1 MISNC
6 GHDENGRYSGGSAG
20 DQTGGEWQ
28 IIPWYNRPWNVVLRF
43 ENQQVAQMIADI
55 ARAAAKNN
63 LIGYD
68 QNQRTTYWQHLKASN
83 YDPAQITIACEAD
96 CSSGVAANVKA
107 VGYRLGIQTL
117 KNVSVDAYTGNLRAV
132 LKRAGAIELT
142 ASKYLTSDKYL
153 RPGDVLLYEGHHT
166 ATNLD
171 MGSNASWGTS
181 DNPSTP
187 SQKNYLSKG
196 DKGTEVKEMQ
206 EKLIVCGYS
215 CGSYG
220 ADGDF
225 GSGTDSAVRSFQ
237 KDYGLTV
244 DGKFGPASK
253 AKLDK
258 VYAAKISS
266 NYEKISI
273 STTSPSVKGI
283 RVCGNKVPVC
293 SEPGNANKIVGYL
306 NDGNLISCDYRAWTN
321 GSCFYH
327 YADGWVDGKN
337 LQGWVADNGRWWYL
351 IGNGTLNYPKKQLYK
366 VGIDTYYFDEDGW
379 MVTGWQQIDEK
390 WYYFRSWGGM
400 QYDAVFGVEKDGIT
414 DYYYADKNGVMA
426 SDEWLKIN
434 GEWYYFRDWGARLY
448 NAFHDDGE
456 NIFYLKADGRM
467 AHDEWLQINGKWY
480 YFRSWGAAYRNELF
494 TDPSDGNVYFGDSD
508 GSMVHDEWIQVEEDW
523 YYFRSWGAAMNIGLW
538 SDGVNTYYFGK
549 DCKMKTGWIA
559 ADDDT
564 YFFRDWGARLY
575 DAWILEGETWKY
587 VDKEGKYI
595 PEKDTN
601 EQPDGSD
608 GSIIYAKNNTK
619 VE

>member
-6 GHDENGRYSGGSAG
+6 GHDENGRYSGGKAG
-20 DQTGGEWQ
+20 DQTGTEWQ
-28 IIPWYNRPWNVVLRF
+28 IIPWYNRPWNCVIRF
-43 ENQQVAQMIADI
+43 ENQQIAQMIADI
-55 ARAAAKNN
+55 ARAAAKND

-68 QNQRTTYWQHLKASN
+68 QNQRTTYWLHLKASN
-83 YDPAQITIACEAD
+83 YDPAQITVACEAD

-107 VGYRLGIQTL
+107 TGYRLGIQAL
-117 KNVSVDAYTGNLRAV
+117 KDVSIDAYTGNLRAV
-132 LKRAGAIELT
+132 LKAAGAIVLT

-153 RPGDVLLYEGHHT
+153 LPGDIMLYEGHHT
-166 ATNLD
+166 AINLD

-400 QYDAVFGVEKDGIT
+400 QYDDVFGVEKDGIT

-456 NIFYLKADGRM
+456 NLYYLKSDGKM

-549 DCKMKTGWIA
+549 DCKMKTGWIT

>member
-456 NIFYLKADGRM
+456 NLYYLKSDGKM

-549 DCKMKTGWIA
+549 DCKMKTGWII

-575 DAWILEGETWKY
+575 DAWILDGETWKY

-608 GSIIYAKNNTK
+608 GSVIYAKNNTK
-619 VE
+619 VQ

>member
-6 GHDENGRYSGGSAG
+6 GHDENGRYSGGKAG
-20 DQTGGEWQ
+20 DQTGTEWQ
-28 IIPWYNRPWNVVLRF
+28 IIPWYNRPWNCVIRF
-43 ENQQVAQMIADI
+43 KNQQVAQMIADI

-166 ATNLD
+166 AINLD

-253 AKLDK
+253 AKLDE

-456 NIFYLKADGRM
+456 NLYYLKSDGKM

-619 VE
+619 AQ

>member
-6 GHDENGRYSGGSAG
+6 GHDENGRYTGGVAG
-20 DQTGGEWQ
+20 DQTGTEWQ
-28 IIPWYNRPWNVVLRF
+28 IIPWYNRPWNCVIRF
-43 ENQQVAQMIADI
+43 KNQQVAQMIADI

-68 QNQRTTYWQHLKASN
+68 QNQRTTYWLHLKASN

-107 VGYRLGIQTL
+107 TGYRLGIQAL
-117 KNVSVDAYTGNLRAV
+117 KDVSVDAYTGNLRAV
-132 LKRAGAIELT
+132 LKAAGAIVLT

-153 RPGDVLLYEGHHT
+153 LPGDIMLYEGHHT
-166 ATNLD
+166 AINLD

-253 AKLDK
+253 AKLDE

-456 NIFYLKADGRM
+456 NLYYLKSDGKM

-619 VE
+619 AQ

>member
-6 GHDENGRYSGGSAG
+6 GHDENGKYSGGSAG
-20 DQTGGEWQ
+20 DQTGTEWQ

-83 YDPAQITIACEAD
+83 YDPAQITVACEAD

-107 VGYRLGIQTL
+107 TGYRLGIQAL
-117 KNVSVDAYTGNLRAV
+117 KDVSVDAYTGNLRAV
-132 LKRAGAIELT
+132 LKAAGAIVLT

-153 RPGDVLLYEGHHT
+153 LPGDIMLYEGHHT
-166 ATNLD
+166 AINLD

-187 SQKNYLSKG
+187 SQKNYLSNG

-253 AKLDK
+253 AKLDE

-400 QYDAVFGVEKDGIT
+400 QYDAVFGVKKDGIT

-456 NIFYLKADGRM
+456 NLYYLKSDGKM

-480 YFRSWGAAYRNELF
+480 YFRHWGAAYRNELF

-549 DCKMKTGWIA
+549 DCKMKTGWIT

>member
-6 GHDENGRYSGGSAG
+6 GHDENGRYSGGKAG
-20 DQTGGEWQ
+20 DQTGTEWQ
-28 IIPWYNRPWNVVLRF
+28 IISWYNRPWNCVIRF

-55 ARAAAKNN
+55 ARAAAKND

-68 QNQRTTYWQHLKASN
+68 QNQRTTYWSHLKASN

-107 VGYRLGIQTL
+107 TGYRLGIQAL
-117 KNVSVDAYTGNLRAV
+117 KDVSIDAYTGNLRAV
-132 LKRAGAIELT
+132 LKAAGAIVLT

-153 RPGDVLLYEGHHT
+153 RPGDILLYEGHHT
-166 ATNLD
+166 AINLD

-196 DKGTEVKEMQ
+196 DKGTEVEEMQ
-206 EKLIVCGYS
+206 EKLIACGYS

-253 AKLDK
+253 AKLDE

-456 NIFYLKADGRM
+456 NLYYLKSDGKM

>member
-6 GHDENGRYSGGSAG
+6 GHDENGRYSGGKAG
-20 DQTGGEWQ
+20 DQTGTEWQ
-28 IIPWYNRPWNVVLRF
+28 IISWYNRPWNCVIRF

-55 ARAAAKNN
+55 ARAAAKND

-68 QNQRTTYWQHLKASN
+68 QNQRTTYWSHLKASN

-107 VGYRLGIQTL
+107 TGYRLGIQAL
-117 KNVSVDAYTGNLRAV
+117 KDVSIDAYTGNLRAV
-132 LKRAGAIELT
+132 LKAAGAIVLT

-153 RPGDVLLYEGHHT
+153 LPGDIMLYEGHHT
-166 ATNLD
+166 AINLD

-253 AKLDK
+253 AKLDE

-351 IGNGTLNYPKKQLYK
+351 IGNGTLSYPKKQLYK

-456 NIFYLKADGRM
+456 NLYYLKSDGKM

>member
-6 GHDENGRYSGGSAG
+6 GHDENGRYTGGKAG
-20 DQTGGEWQ
+20 DQTGTEWQ
-28 IIPWYNRPWNVVLRF
+28 IIPWYNRPWNCVIRF
-43 ENQQVAQMIADI
+43 KNQQVAQMIADI
-55 ARAAAKNN
+55 SRAAAKND

-68 QNQRTTYWQHLKASN
+68 QNQRTTYWLHLKASN

-107 VGYRLGIQTL
+107 TGYRLGIQAL
-117 KNVSVDAYTGNLRAV
+117 KNVSIDAYTGNLRAV
-132 LKRAGAIELT
+132 LKAAGAIVLT

-153 RPGDVLLYEGHHT
+153 LPGDIMLYEGHHT
-166 ATNLD
+166 AINLD

-196 DKGTEVKEMQ
+196 DKGTEVEEMQ
-206 EKLIVCGYS
+206 EKLIACGYS

-253 AKLDK
+253 AKLDE

-351 IGNGTLNYPKKQLYK
+351 IGNGTLSYPKKQLYK

-456 NIFYLKADGRM
+456 NLYYLKSDGKM

-549 DCKMKTGWIA
+549 DCKMKTGWII

-575 DAWILEGETWKY
+575 DAWILDGETWKY

-608 GSIIYAKNNTK
+608 GSVIYAKNNTK
-619 VE
+619 VQ

>member
-6 GHDENGRYSGGSAG
+6 GHDENGRYSGGKAG
-20 DQTGGEWQ
+20 DQTGTEWQ

-68 QNQRTTYWQHLKASN
+68 QNQRTTYWLHLKASN

-456 NIFYLKADGRM
+456 NLYYLKSDGKM

-549 DCKMKTGWIA
+549 DCKMKTGWII

-608 GSIIYAKNNTK
+608 GSVIYAKNNTK
-619 VE
+619 VQ

>member
-1 MISNC
+1 MISNS
-6 GHDENGRYSGGSAG
+6 GHDENGRYSGGKAG
-20 DQTGGEWQ
+20 DQTGTEWQ
-28 IIPWYNRPWNVVLRF
+28 IISWYNRPWNCVIRF

-55 ARAAAKNN
+55 ARAAAKND

-83 YDPAQITIACEAD
+83 YDPAQITVACEAD

-107 VGYRLGIQTL
+107 TGYRLGIQAL
-117 KNVSVDAYTGNLRAV
+117 KDVSVDAYTGNLRAA
-132 LKRAGAIELT
+132 LKAAGAIVLT

-153 RPGDVLLYEGHHT
+153 LPGDIMLYEGHHT
-166 ATNLD
+166 AINLD
-171 MGSNASWGTS
+171 TGSNASWGTS
-181 DNPSTP
+181 DNPNTP

-206 EKLIVCGYS
+206 EKLIACGYY

-253 AKLDK
+253 AKLDE

-456 NIFYLKADGRM
+456 NLYYLKSDGKM

-549 DCKMKTGWIA
+549 DCKMKTGWIT

-619 VE
+619 AQ

>member
-6 GHDENGRYSGGSAG
+6 GHDENGRYSGGKAG
-20 DQTGGEWQ
+20 DQTGTEWQ

-351 IGNGTLNYPKKQLYK
+351 IGNGTLSYPKKQLYK

-456 NIFYLKADGRM
+456 NLYYLKSDGKM

-619 VE
+619 AQ

>member
-171 MGSNASWGTS
+171 MGVSASWSGSSSSSGT
-181 DNPSTP
+181 
-187 SQKNYLSKG
+187 LRKG
-196 DKGTEVKEMQ
+196 DKGEAVKDMQ
-206 EKLIVCGYS
+206 KKLIACEYS
-215 CGSYG
+215 CGSSG

-225 GSGTDSAVRSFQ
+225 GAGTETALKNFQ
-237 KDYGLTV
+237 RDYGLSV
-244 DGKFGPASK
+244 DGIFGEKSK
-253 AKLDK
+253 AKLDE
-258 VYAAKISS
+258 VYDKKMAEPD
-266 NYEKISI
+266 YEKIKI
-273 STTSPSVKGI
+273 TTTSSSVKGI
-283 RVCGNKVPVC
+283 RVCGNKVAVC

-306 NDGNLISCDYRAWTN
+306 SDGNLLACDYRAWTN
-321 GSCFYH
+321 GSCFFH
-327 YADGWVDGKN
+327 YGDGWVDGKN

-351 IGNGTLNYPKKQLYK
+351 IGNGEWRYPKNQLYK
-366 VGIDTYYFDEDGW
+366 IGKDTYYFDKDGW
-379 MVTGWQQIDEK
+379 MVTGWQQIGGK

-400 QYDAVFGVEKDGIT
+400 QYNTLFGVEKNGIT
-414 DYYYADKNGVMA
+414 DYYYAHEDGSMA
-426 SDEWLKIN
+426 SGEWIKID
-434 GEWYYFRDWGARLY
+434 GEWYYFRDWGGRLY

-467 AHDEWLQINGKWY
+467 AHDEWLKLNGEWY
-480 YFRSWGAAYRNELF
+480 YFRGWGAAFRNELF
-494 TDPSDGNVYFGDSD
+494 TDPTDGNIYFGDQN
-508 GSMVHDEWIQVEEDW
+508 GAMIHDEWREVNGDW
-523 YYFRSWGAAMNIGLW
+523 YYFRNWGAALNIGLW
-538 SDGVNTYYFGK
+538 NDGENTYYFGT
-549 DCKMKTGWIA
+549 DCKMKTGWITV
-559 ADDDT
+559 DNVT
-564 YFFRDWGARLY
+564 YFFRDWGGMLKH
-575 DAWILEGETWKY
+575 AWINTNGVWKY
-587 VDKEGKYI
+587 VDKDGVYDSS
-595 PEKDTN
+595 KDRT
-601 EQPDGSD
+601 EQPDTSD
-608 GSIIYAKNNTK
+608 GSIIYTGKL
-619 VE
+619 

>member
-6 GHDENGRYSGGSAG
+6 GHDENGRYSGGKAG
-20 DQTGGEWQ
+20 DQTGTEWQ

-456 NIFYLKADGRM
+456 NLYYLKSDGKM

-549 DCKMKTGWIA
+549 DCKMKTGWIT